1 MRRTFK
7 YSLAGMSVLILSA
20 LIGGSFYMLHYS
32 LTPRYNKGKDI
43 AGSYKYMFNEYPFIQ
58 PWADSLQAIGA
69 LRDTFIVNDE
79 GKKLHALFAEAP
91 EPTDKT
97 AIIVH
102 GYTDNAVRMLMIGY
116 MYNKELKYNILLP
129 DLQNHG
135 LSEGNAIQ
143 MGWKDC
149 QDIIRW
155 RNVASDLFKKPYHAQ
170 ESTIYVNG
178 RPWQEITEYGYSLQ
192 IVLHG
197 VSMGAATAMMMS
209 GYNQDDSHNIICY
222 VADCGYT
229 GVWDEFAYQL
239 KQQFGLPEFPL
250 LYTTSLLCKI
260 KYGWTFGEASALKQI
275 QSPHA
280 KQAMLFIHG
289 EADTYVPATMVHSLY
304 EARRSDK
311 ELWIVPGTAHAESY
325 KNYPQEYTK
334 RVKNFV
340 ERYIH

>member
-1 MRRTFK
+1 
-7 YSLAGMSVLILSA
+7 
-20 LIGGSFYMLHYS
+20 MLHYS

-58 PWADSLQAIGA
+58 PWVDSLQAIGA

-149 QDIIRW
+149 TDLTRW
-155 RNVASDLFKKPYHAQ
+155 IELSSNIFKQPRTSKSDTLYMKK
-170 ESTIYVNG
+170 
-178 RPWQEITEYGYSLQ
+178 EISSGEPVYSSQ

-197 VSMGAATAMMMS
+197 ISMGAAAAMMMS
-209 GYNQDDSHNIICY
+209 GDYTNKHHDIVCY
-222 VADCGYT
+222 VVDCGYT
-229 GVWDEFAYQL
+229 SVWDEFTYQL
-239 KQQFGLPEFPL
+239 RQQFGLPAFPL
-250 LYTTSLLCKI
+250 MYVTSLLCKL
-260 KYGWTFGEASALKQI
+260 KYGWTFGEASALNQVKKS
-275 QSPHA
+275 SP
-280 KQAMLFIHG
+280 QLPMLFIHG
-289 EADTYVPATMVHSLY
+289 ENDTYVPTQMVHSLY
-304 EARRSDK
+304 EAKRGDK
-311 ELWIVPGTAHAESY
+311 ERWLVPGTAHAESY
-325 KNYPQEYTK
+325 KNFPQEYTE
-334 RVKNFV
+334 RIKNFV
-340 ERYIH
+340 GKYMR

>member
-1 MRRTFK
+1 MSKSVK
-7 YSLAGMSVLILSA
+7 YCLAGISASIIIA
-20 LIGGSFYMLHYS
+20 LIGGSFYMLSYS
-32 LTPRYNKGKDI
+32 LTPTHNTGKDI
-43 AGSYKYMFNEYPFIQ
+43 AGSYEYMFNEYPFIK
-58 PWADSLQAIGA
+58 PWVDSLQAIGA

-135 LSEGNAIQ
+135 LSEGDAIQ
-143 MGWKDC
+143 MGWKDSR
-149 QDIIRW
+149 DIIRW
-155 RNVASDLFKKPYHAQ
+155 RDVASALFKKPYTW
-170 ESTIYVNG
+170 EGTYVKG
-178 RPWQEITEYGYSLQ
+178 SPWQTITGNRHSLQ

-197 VSMGAATAMMMS
+197 ISMGAATTMMTS
-209 GYNQDDSHNIICY
+209 GYSRDDNSNIMCY

-229 GVWDEFAYQL
+229 SVWDEFAYEL
-239 KQQFGLPEFPL
+239 KQQFGLPAFPL
-250 LYTTSLLCKI
+250 LHTTSLLCKI
-260 KYGWTFGEASALKQI
+260 KYGWTFGEASALKQM

-280 KQAMLFIHG
+280 NQPMLFIHG
-289 EADTYVPATMVHSLY
+289 EADTYVPTRMVHSLY
-304 EARRSDK
+304 EARRGDK

-325 KNYPQEYTK
+325 KNFPQEYTK
-334 RVKNFV
+334 RVKNFLGKH
-340 ERYIH
+340 IH